1 MDQLKRAAQEAERLY
16 GDIIDL
22 PHPVSR
28 KHPPLPMEAKAAQFS
43 PFAALAGYEEAVAR
57 TERENS
63 EQMEFNGV
71 TREEI

>member
-28 KHPPLPMEAKAAQFS
+28 KHPPLSMEAKAAQFS

-71 TREEI
+71 TREI